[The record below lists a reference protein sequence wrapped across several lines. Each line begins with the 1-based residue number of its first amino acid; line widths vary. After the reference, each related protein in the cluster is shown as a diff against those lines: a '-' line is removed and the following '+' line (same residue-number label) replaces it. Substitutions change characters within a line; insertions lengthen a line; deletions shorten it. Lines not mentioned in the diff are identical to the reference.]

1 MHAPMVYACAPG
13 FKYRRHMFLGATR
26 PSQTKQLC
34 LTIIGLITTVCPMS
48 LLVCILKDYR
58 AVEALL
64 LAFLELDVTGSTV
77 IEGRGMGQIVG
88 DVPIF
93 AGLRG
98 HFPGSAVDSQ
108 VVLTVIDDSKVT
120 ACMEAIEA
128 TVGPLD
134 EPGMGIAFTLPL
146 GRAMGLASKI
156 K

>member
-1 MHAPMVYACAPG
+1 M
-13 FKYRRHMFLGATR
+13 
-26 PSQTKQLC
+26 
-34 LTIIGLITTVCPMS
+34 CPMT

-98 HFPGSAVDSQ
+98 HFPGSALESQ
-108 VVLTVIDDSKVT
+108 IVLTLLSDDRVEP
-120 ACMEAIEA
+120 CMEAIEN
-128 TVGPLD
+128 TIGPLD
-134 EPGMGIAFTLPL
+134 EPGVGVAFTVPVGSSL
-146 GRAMGLASKI
+146 GLANKI

>member
-1 MHAPMVYACAPG
+1 VSPM
-13 FKYRRHMFLGATR
+13 T
-26 PSQTKQLC
+26 
-34 LTIIGLITTVCPMS
+34 

-58 AVEALL
+58 AMEALL
-64 LAFLELDVTGSTV
+64 LAFLELDITGSTV
-77 IEGRGMGQIVG
+77 LEGRGMGQIVG

-108 VVLTVIDDSKVT
+108 VILTLVNDEQLD
-120 ACMEAIEA
+120 ACLATIET

-134 EPGMGIAFTLPL
+134 EPGVGMAFTLPVGTAL
-146 GRAMGLASKI
+146 GLASKI

>member
-1 MHAPMVYACAPG
+1 
-13 FKYRRHMFLGATR
+13 
-26 PSQTKQLC
+26 
-34 LTIIGLITTVCPMS
+34 MS
-48 LLVCILKDYR
+48 LLVCIVKDYR

-77 IEGRGMGQIVG
+77 IEGRGMGQMVG
-88 DVPIF
+88 EVPIF

-108 VVLTVIDDSKVT
+108 VVLTVIEDTQVT
-120 ACMEAIEA
+120 ACMNAIEA

-134 EPGMGIAFTLPL
+134 EPGTGIAFSVPL
-146 GRAMGLASKI
+146 GSVIGLASKI